1 MRIRFGLMVAMLG
14 LLLPAAAAGAA
25 DSGVKVRVV
34 DVTCL
39 GPCSPTA
46 SPPRTYGGEATI
58 VVKRAASGRRV
69 ASEEVD
75 DGRVRTG
82 VRPGDYRVRVK
93 IEDPCWSEDK
103 KTVTVGPGEFVR
115 VVLEVGN
122 TCIL

>member
-1 MRIRFGLMVAMLG
+1 MRVSLGLLVAALT

-34 DVTCL
+34 DVSCL

-58 VVKRAASGRRV
+58 VVKRSASGRRV

-75 DGRVRTG
+75 DGRVREG
-82 VRPGDYRVRVK
+82 LRPGDYRVRVK
-93 IEDPCWSEDK
+93 IEDPCWSEDAK
-103 KTVTVGPGEFVR
+103 PVTVTPGDFVR

-122 TCIL
+122 TCIR